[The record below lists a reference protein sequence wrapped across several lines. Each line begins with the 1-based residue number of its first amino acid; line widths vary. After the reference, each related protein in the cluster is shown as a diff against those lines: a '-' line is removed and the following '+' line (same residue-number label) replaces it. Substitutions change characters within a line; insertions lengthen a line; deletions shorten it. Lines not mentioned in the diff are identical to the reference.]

1 MRPRPSLLR
10 LLPLLITA
18 GCGSSDDASDT
29 THESLDGDLPDEPGE
44 TTDDA
49 PAEAIAPG
57 LLRVVFFDIDTG
69 DSILVQAPGG
79 RTLLVDLGLPQVYAD
94 GHETDTARYV
104 TRRIEELTGRRAV
117 DYFLASHFHSDHVGT
132 FRSSGQPASGIGW
145 AVEYGGLAV
154 GTFLDR
160 GRNPPGDSPTQPDYL
175 RWAENKGNRRV
186 IDGPG
191 THWVD
196 LGPDVV
202 VEVVAA
208 PGAGVAPPGSD
219 ENDFSL
225 PVRVTFGDLELS
237 LAGDLTGDCDTN
249 LYDVET
255 AVAPRM
261 GAVEVYKVNHH
272 GSQSSSNLTWLA
284 TLHPLVAVIPA
295 GPNRFGYPHDRVVA
309 ALDAFAD
316 RYGSGDGEL
325 ILESRDGRT
334 FTIAGR
340 TYTARSEA
348 TEATLEPPPLGIDE
362 KSDALCRNG
371 RDDDR
376 DGYTDCSDWSC
387 SRCPGLTACD

>member
-1 MRPRPSLLR
+1 MTRRLVLPPALWLLLATACGPS
-10 LLPLLITA
+10 
-18 GCGSSDDASDT
+18 GDAT
-29 THESLDGDLPDEPGE
+29 
-44 TTDDA
+44 DA
-49 PAEAIAPG
+49 PADSFDGGLPDAPGEAVAPG

-69 DSILVQAPGG
+69 DSILVQAPNG

-94 GHETDTARYV
+94 GHEVDTAQYV

-117 DYFLASHFHSDHVGT
+117 DYFLASHYHSDHVGT
-132 FRSSGQPASGIGW
+132 FRSSGQAGSGIGW
-145 AVEYGGLAV
+145 AVDYGGLAV

-160 GRNPPGDSPTQPDYL
+160 GRNPAGDSPTQTDYL
-175 RWAENKGNRRV
+175 RWAENRANRQV

-196 LGPDVV
+196 LGPEVV

-208 PGAGVAPPGSD
+208 AGAGVTPAGSD
-219 ENDFSL
+219 ENGFSL

-237 LAGDLTGDCDTN
+237 LAGDLTGDCNTD

-255 AVAPRM
+255 VVAPLM

-272 GSQSSSNLTWLA
+272 GSQSSSNVTWLTA
-284 TLHPLVAVIPA
+284 LHPLVAVLPA
-295 GPNRFGYPHDRVVA
+295 GESRFGYPHARVTT

-316 RYGSGDGEL
+316 TYCSGDGEVL
-325 ILESRDGRT
+325 LESRDGRT
-334 FTIAGR
+334 FTIGGR

-348 TEATLEPPPLGIDE
+348 AEATLEPPPIGVDE
-362 KSDALCRNG
+362 KTDALCRNG

-376 DGYTDCSDWSC
+376 DGYTDCADYSC
-387 SRCPGLTACD
+387 SRCPGLTACR